1 MATLESIQRY
11 ITAGRWQR
19 SQFFAPFY
27 TPSDVTSPYTQS
39 GTYNWL
45 EKREGEPVEGW
56 ELRIRTLQAASSNYS
71 RQGVATYQLGKIHYS
86 GGLVKGNEPQRRRKY
101 TESYW
106 GSYLVTPSIPAES
119 ASAYEIALGNFL
131 KNAGS
136 KQTPLKGMIL
146 LGELGKTLQM
156 LMNPASALR
165 DGLLSYL
172 KRAHRIIKD
181 AKRKHRKKRKRWSG
195 RDNARLGK
203 VLAKTW
209 LEYSFGWMNLVRD
222 IKDATAAYSAF
233 EARAATA
240 RAYGK
245 CEIEID
251 KISTKTSSTFMSY
264 GYHHLTTT
272 KTRKDKVVLKG
283 VLKMS
288 TDVMVS
294 DAERV
299 QQLCGFNLAEFVPTV
314 WELVPASWVVDM
326 FTNVGDILNS
336 IHGITSNWVWYTAS
350 RRTSSLTES
359 KYSDDSVK
367 RAGLSQTA
375 ENTIVLDYFT
385 SIPFVF
391 EHMVYTRWIP
401 IIRLPVPVIKPLPS
415 RAWSWANLLSWL
427 RVRQKA

>member
-11 ITAGRWQR
+11 IKAGRWQR
-19 SQFFAPFY
+19 QQYFAPFFV
-27 TPSDVTSPYTQS
+27 PSDVTSPYTVS

-56 ELRIRTLQAASSNYS
+56 MLKIRTLQAASSAYS
-71 RQGVATYQLGKIHYS
+71 RQGVATYQLGKVRYS
-86 GGLVKGNEPQRRRKY
+86 GGLVKGDEPQRRRKY
-101 TESYW
+101 TETYW
-106 GSYLVTPSIPAES
+106 GSYLVTPGWPAES

-136 KQTPLKGMIL
+136 QQTPLKGAIL
-146 LGELGKTLQM
+146 LGELGKTLKM
-156 LMNPASALR
+156 LVNPASALR
-165 DGLLSYL
+165 NGILSYL
-172 KRAHRIIKD
+172 KRARRIIKD
-181 AKRKHRKKRKRWSG
+181 AKRKNRKGRKRWSG
-195 RDNARLGK
+195 RDNAKLGK

-233 EARAATA
+233 QARAATA
-240 RAYGK
+240 RVYGK

-251 KISTKTSSTFMSY
+251 KVSTKTSSTYMNY
-264 GYHHLTTT
+264 GYYHTTTT

-283 VLKMS
+283 VIKMNA
-288 TDVMVS
+288 DVMMS
-294 DAERV
+294 EAERI
-299 QQLCGFNLAEFVPTV
+299 QYLCGFNLAEFVPTV

-336 IHGITSNWVWYTAS
+336 IHGVTSTWVWHSAS

-359 KYSDDSVK
+359 KVSNDSG
-367 RAGLSQTA
+367 RRDGLSQTA

-391 EHMVYTRWIP
+391 EHVVYTRWIP
-401 IIRLPVPVIKPLPS
+401 TIRLPVPVIKPLPS